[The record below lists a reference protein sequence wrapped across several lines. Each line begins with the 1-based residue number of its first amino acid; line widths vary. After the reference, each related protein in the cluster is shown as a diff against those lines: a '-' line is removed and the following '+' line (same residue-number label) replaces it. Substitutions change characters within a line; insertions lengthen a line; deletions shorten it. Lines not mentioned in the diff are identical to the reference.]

1 MRRWIFAVF
10 LMTVT
15 SGAAIA
21 QSLEIQGTISRQ
33 IEAFRTDDFG
43 TAFSYAS
50 PNIQEMFRNAENFG
64 RMVRQGYPM
73 VWRPADV
80 RFLELK
86 QLGAFQLQKVMVK
99 DGNGRFHVLEYEMVQ
114 TGIGWQINGVRL
126 LPAAELGA

>member
-33 IEAFRTDDFG
+33 IEAFRMDDFG

-80 RFLELK
+80 RFLALK

>member
-80 RFLELK
+80 RFLALK